1 MIGVP
6 LQRSILVALAIF
18 AFAVPLAAC
27 GGGGDS
33 TSADSGATDATTE
46 ATNESASSGAG
57 DFLAEAKK
65 EIAAV
70 ESGTELEPAPGPP
83 AQQGKDVWFI
93 CIAAAFPPCV
103 DATAGVKEAAKV
115 LDWNLTVV
123 DGKGDPAAWTAAL
136 KQAVAAKADGI
147 YALSI
152 DCASAK
158 AGYKAAKQAEIPVVV
173 STSIDCPD
181 APMFT
186 SIVQGAKSPTW
197 IDYYERQG
205 RLRADYAALLTD
217 GEAKVIMQRLPEVE
231 VTNALDKT
239 FESRLAECDNC
250 EILATQDLTA
260 ADLAAPT
267 AGQEL
272 LTLFQQ
278 HPDANILLTD
288 NDSYVQGVAQA
299 LRQADRKDI
308 QVIAGEGYPT
318 TFELIRE
325 GYIAA
330 AFTMPLNWT
339 AWAAMDNL
347 NRVFAGDDPE
357 QIPPAGFDTT
367 IVTAENVPPEGEG
380 LESTIDYRAAYERE
394 WTGGE

>member
-1 MIGVP
+1 MIGVS
-6 LQRSILVALAIF
+6 LQRSIVGAMAFLALAMS
-18 AFAVPLAAC
+18 LAAC
-27 GGGGDS
+27 GGGGGS
-33 TSADSGATDATTE
+33 TTADSGATE
-46 ATNESASSGAG
+46 ATSESTAASS
-57 DFLAEAKK
+57 DFLAEAAK
-65 EIAAV
+65 EIEAV
-70 ESGTELEPAPGPP
+70 EQGTEVEPPPGPP
-83 AQQGKDVWFI
+83 AQGGKDVWFI

-103 DATAGVKEAAKV
+103 DATAGVKEAANV
-115 LDWNLTVV
+115 LGWNLTVV
-123 DGKGDPAAWTAAL
+123 DGKGDPASWTAGL
-136 KQAVAAKADGI
+136 KQAVAANADGI

-158 AGYKAAKQAEIPVVV
+158 AGYEAAKQADIPVVV

-186 SIVQGAKSPTW
+186 AVVQGAKSPTW

-205 RLRADYAALLTD
+205 KLRADYAALLTD

-239 FESRLAECDNC
+239 FEARLAECEGC

-278 HPDANILLTD
+278 YPDANILLTD

-299 LRQADRKDI
+299 LRQANRKDI

-339 AWAAMDNL
+339 GWAAMDYL
-347 NRVFAGDDPE
+347 NRIFAGEDPK

-367 IVTAENVPPEGEG
+367 IVTKENVPPEGEG
-380 LESTIDYRAAYERE
+380 LESTIDYRAAYERS